1 MPKANTKVDMEEW
14 DMEGMEEWDMEGM
27 EEWVTGE

>member
-1 MPKANTKVDMEEW
+1 MEEW

-27 EEWVTGE
+27 EDMEEWVRGEQGQ